1 MNLAINDTI
10 TWVSAAGNL
19 TGKITNIVL
28 AENARGET
36 VPWIDVT
43 RVDSKTS
50 IRLCAVKTN
59 LVAMHITKVDDT
71 APEMMEV
78 NNLMTGKKVLIAK
91 DTPWC
96 CNPASETYWSM

>member
-36 VPWIDVT
+36 VPWIPKPVFAF
-43 RVDSKTS
+43 VQ
-50 IRLCAVKTN
+50 
-59 LVAMHITKVDDT
+59 
-71 APEMMEV
+71 
-78 NNLMTGKKVLIAK
+78 
-91 DTPWC
+91 
-96 CNPASETYWSM
+96 